1 MFECISV
8 QSKAL
13 LRRTQQGHSS
23 KGEHQPRSAC
33 HRAAEGATAAPD
45 NSWAQILRLGFLLS
59 VPINAVC
66 NNNDINDL
74 SLTKVLVI
82 PFSLSEWLCW
92 LSWGGPVGVCRS
104 WGRLHCPLLWGLEPS
119 PCRGFQKS
127 LWGSQEE
134 ELWDWVSETRKG
146 GQRILPWRW
155 ILGQVPESSAS
166 WAPGSC
172 PGVNWWEYLTLR
184 GFVD

>member
-13 LRRTQQGHSS
+13 LRRTQQGRSS

-82 PFSLSEWLCW
+82 PFSLSEWLCCYLGVALW
-92 LSWGGPVGVCRS
+92 ECAGAGGGCTALCSGVWSPPLAGASRSHSGGARRKNSGIGLVRQGREDKESFRGGGFLARSQRAQQVG
-104 WGRLHCPLLWGLEPS
+104 HQGLA
-119 PCRGFQKS
+119 
-127 LWGSQEE
+127 
-134 ELWDWVSETRKG
+134 
-146 GQRILPWRW
+146 
-155 ILGQVPESSAS
+155 LG
-166 WAPGSC
+166 
-172 PGVNWWEYLTLR
+172 
-184 GFVD
+184 